1 MYKNPSEI
9 AAHTKRLRSKVVVL
23 KKHFPLTLFRMDFFG
38 AAHGGG
44 RGAKTSPLLK
54 ICHIY
59 PTMMKLGTVIP
70 YPKKIQKIYE
80 SRVTHLEFY

>member
-44 RGAKTSPLLK
+44 RGGKNVP
-54 ICHIY
+54 
-59 PTMMKLGTVIP
+59 PP
-70 YPKKIQKIYE
+70 
-80 SRVTHLEFY
+80 